1 MTVSDDFIPGDS
13 YDAGPNYPVVF
24 GIALTPIVSGV
35 LLALAGL
42 GIAAYLFTSLVQPEW
57 QRNQELDAQVRDK
70 NNQLAQQ
77 AAIKQQIEKARTDL
91 NAATRQ
97 RDEVLALFAN
107 EASLDTLPIDLS
119 RQVGTP
125 SPREFQRQEN
135 ARFAACP
142 ANVRANRADFKQ
154 QFGDLVI
161 KPQIRQLTPIAG
173 ATGVIND
180 SSYGA
185 LVNGKLKREAAT
197 FSFEGDFNQTQA
209 ILRRIE
215 RLQPLLVLKNADI
228 NVGGQGSRPATP
240 YYQLRGNTFQLV
252 PNCQPETKITS
263 TFQLEAL
270 APLTP
275 EESKANQPATLPPP
289 KQ

>member
-77 AAIKQQIEKARTDL
+77 AAIKQQIEKARADL
-91 NAATRQ
+91 AAADRQ
-97 RDEVLALFAN
+97 RRDVLALFAN
-107 EASLDTLPIDLS
+107 EASLDTLPLDLN

-135 ARFAACP
+135 ARFASCP
-142 ANVRANRADFKQ
+142 LEARQNRADFKQ
-154 QFGDLVI
+154 QYGDLVV
-161 KPQIRQLTPIAG
+161 KPQIRQLTPLPA
-173 ATGVIND
+173 ATGVVND

-197 FSFEGDFNQTQA
+197 FSFEGNFSQTQA

-228 NVGGQGSRPATP
+228 SVGGQGGRPP
-240 YYQLRGNTFQLV
+240 KSYYEVRGNRVQLV
-252 PNCQPETKITS
+252 PNCQPEAKITS

-270 APLTP
+270 APVP
-275 EESKANQPATLPPP
+275 QEEIKANQPATPP